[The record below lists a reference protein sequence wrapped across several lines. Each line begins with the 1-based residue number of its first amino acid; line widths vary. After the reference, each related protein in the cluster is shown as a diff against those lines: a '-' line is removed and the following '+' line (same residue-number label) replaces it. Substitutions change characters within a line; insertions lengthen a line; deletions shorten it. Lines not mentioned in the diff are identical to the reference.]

1 MVMDEVMTLKEVAAY
16 LRIHVDTVRRWARQG
31 TLPAV
36 KLGKAYRVN
45 SGDLQSW
52 WQDRLARQEAY
63 VSDATQVVGGGDG
76 RL

>member
-1 MVMDEVMTLKEVAAY
+1 MDEVMTLDEVAAY
-16 LRIHVDTVRRWARQG
+16 LRIHVDTVRRWAREG

-52 WQDRLARQEAY
+52 WKERLARQGTT
-63 VSDATQVVGGGDG
+63 VGDATRVVEGGDG
-76 RL
+76 RR